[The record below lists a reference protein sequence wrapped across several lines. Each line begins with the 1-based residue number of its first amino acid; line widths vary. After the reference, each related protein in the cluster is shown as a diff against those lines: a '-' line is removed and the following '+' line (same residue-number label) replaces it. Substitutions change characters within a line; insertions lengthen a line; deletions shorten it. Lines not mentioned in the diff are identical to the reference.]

1 MPSLRS
7 WMPHI
12 IWGGLTI
19 ALALIACMTYLIAIG
34 RPTDDLYKLLT
45 TAGTVVTV
53 VLSGGG
59 FLYARKST
67 DAATVAAV
75 QTNGSLDARIL
86 AGVHQALREREMTT
100 TPPE

>member
-67 DAATVAAV
+67 DA
-75 QTNGSLDARIL
+75 LDARIL
-86 AGVHQALREREMTT
+86 AGVNQALREREMTT